1 MLKNEEFESIREFIN
16 IDGESL
22 GKIKETLIDEANF
35 SYKIYV
41 RLKPTCILKR
51 VRLFIIFRALNELGQ
66 ICFTIP
72 DTQALESGDFK
83 LDFEIYLI
91 SQKKTDEIL
100 KVLDEI
106 MEIENKYVIEKSKDE
121 FLALFSDFI
130 SEGSVNNEKV
140 GNETGTLVKE
150 NDQEEHVLNNE
161 ILHEESGFVISQAEI
176 DKITENLNSLNDLQK
191 DALKEIGNIGAGNA
205 ANALAGL
212 INRRVDINIPS
223 VQIVELEKYINNI
236 AKNNLK
242 LVTSWS
248 IITGDNR
255 ATILIMFKLSDVM
268 KLVSI
273 MIEGMEGS
281 KAEFLEDDINS
292 INDLPELYI
301 SALSELGNILANHYS
316 IALGNLLELK
326 LITEP
331 PGISVDVGKQLH
343 DTINKKAGLY
353 NGLSL
358 LIATTIMIKDLM
370 ISGTCTIVPESATLD
385 KLLDAYQNLYNSII

>member
-385 KLLDAYQNLYNSII
+385 KLLDALSKFI